1 MKRKKQFFF
10 YSPSH
15 LCLNLHSA
23 IINLINNQSFLTLQT
38 SIFHHRLLFNLYI
51 WSAEPPLSSS
61 FFLPPPTVRYFR
73 GVLALWPRC
82 KFLRC
87 PLPFLFYCLF
97 HLPPSLPPISLFTY
111 FATSLSLVVN
121 VLTPPGFGP
130 AESSLIGPRDIPA
143 FLKSSG
149 KLLTWCGIKM
159 FCPLWLFPPISL
171 PSLSLYLC
179 PSFFFL
185 ISLSPCLCL
194 FMKMRKYGAMVSGC
208 SFYCQFLLNTFFLSL
223 SLVKC
228 FSFNSCRPIA
238 PRGTKSD
245 LWF

>member
-10 YSPSH
+10 YSPSY

-97 HLPPSLPPISLFTY
+97 HLPPSLPPISLFTS

-121 VLTPPGFGP
+121 VLTPPGFWP
-130 AESSLIGPRDIPA
+130 CRELSNRPQRHPSIP
-143 FLKSSG
+143 
-149 KLLTWCGIKM
+149 
-159 FCPLWLFPPISL
+159 
-171 PSLSLYLC
+171 
-179 PSFFFL
+179 
-185 ISLSPCLCL
+185 
-194 FMKMRKYGAMVSGC
+194 
-208 SFYCQFLLNTFFLSL
+208 
-223 SLVKC
+223 
-228 FSFNSCRPIA
+228 
-238 PRGTKSD
+238 
-245 LWF
+245 